1 MIVDVFQGFL
11 PVSKGIHL
19 GLSHDRDALVEQFL
33 NAFCRFCL
41 GRVGVVEG
49 LVAIRDLGAFE
60 VNIIL
65 DHESKSTKRQA
76 RHRCKMPE
84 SGAEGKAGELRVG
97 AGAPERLERLGSTDR
112 QVLADWGWRI
122 KVYDVNDG
130 RVPGLRLQRFHA
142 SSV

>member
-19 GLSHDRDALVEQFL
+19 GLAHDRDAFVEQFL

-41 GRVGVVEG
+41 RRVGVIES
-49 LVAIRDLGAFE
+49 LVALRDLGTFE

-65 DHESKSTKRQA
+65 DHDSKSTKWQA

-84 SGAEGKAGELRVG
+84 SRAKGKAGELRVG
-97 AGAPERLERLGSTDR
+97 AGALERLKRQGSTDR
-112 QVLADWGWRI
+112 
-122 KVYDVNDG
+122 
-130 RVPGLRLQRFHA
+130 
-142 SSV
+142 